1 MKNFSLVPT
10 SEGPRREFKI
20 TWGLR
25 AGYGP
30 SGRIYDLE
38 EAIRAAHR
46 WMRERD
52 ARAEPF
58 LSGMF
63 TRGEVVYAGSETEAA
78 HDREPVAIFTGEV
91 LPHYAADMDDDA
103 VRILLNDLASE
114 IGGILEQEEVHVAY
128 RLIGGRRVRFDR
140 DIDAET
146 MRRVVSARGRRSM
159 MLIPAGVKVHLALG
173 YTDLRKGIDGLGHQ
187 PGDRARRRA

>member
-1 MKNFSLVPT
+1 MKSFFLAPN

-25 AGYGP
+25 AGYGL

-38 EAIRAAHR
+38 EAIRAAHK

-63 TRGEVVYAGSETEAA
+63 TRGEVIYAGSEAESA

-91 LPHYAADMDDDA
+91 LPHYAADIDDDA
-103 VRILLNDLASE
+103 VLILFNELASD
-114 IGGILEQEEVHVAY
+114 IGGILE
-128 RLIGGRRVRFDR
+128 
-140 DIDAET
+140 
-146 MRRVVSARGRRSM
+146 
-159 MLIPAGVKVHLALG
+159 
-173 YTDLRKGIDGLGHQ
+173 
-187 PGDRARRRA
+187 

>member
-1 MKNFSLVPT
+1 LALADSLMKSFSLVPT

-25 AGYGP
+25 AGYG
-30 SGRIYDLE
+30 STGRIYDIE

-63 TRGEVVYAGSETEAA
+63 TRGEVVYAGSEAESA

-91 LPHYAADMDDDA
+91 LPLYAADIDDDGI
-103 VRILLNDLASE
+103 RILLNELAAE
-114 IGGILEQEEVHVAY
+114 IGEVLEQEEVHVAY
-128 RLIGGRRVRFDR
+128 RDR
-140 DIDAET
+140 TWTLKAC
-146 MRRVVSARGRRSM
+146 R
-159 MLIPAGVKVHLALG
+159 
-173 YTDLRKGIDGLGHQ
+173 
-187 PGDRARRRA
+187 

>member
-1 MKNFSLVPT
+1 MCGVAPHAEGAELTRPDSPMKNFSLVPT

-52 ARAEPF
+52 ARGEPF

-63 TRGEVVYAGSETEAA
+63 TRCEVVYAGSEAEAT

-91 LPHYAADMDDDA
+91 LPLY
-103 VRILLNDLASE
+103 
-114 IGGILEQEEVHVAY
+114 
-128 RLIGGRRVRFDR
+128 
-140 DIDAET
+140 
-146 MRRVVSARGRRSM
+146 
-159 MLIPAGVKVHLALG
+159 
-173 YTDLRKGIDGLGHQ
+173 GL
-187 PGDRARRRA
+187 

>member
-1 MKNFSLVPT
+1 MKRFSVVPT

-38 EAIRAAHR
+38 EAIRAGHR

-52 ARAEPF
+52 TRAEPF

-63 TRGEVVYAGSETEAA
+63 TRGEVVYAGSEAEAA

-91 LPHYAADMDDDA
+91 LPLYAADLDDDV
-103 VRILLNDLASE
+103 VRILLDELAAE
-114 IGGILEQEEVHVAY
+114 IGRVLEQEEVHVTY
-128 RLIGGRRVRFDR
+128 RDR
-140 DIDAET
+140 TWTLKASDEAA
-146 MRRVVSARGRRSM
+146 S
-159 MLIPAGVKVHLALG
+159 P
-173 YTDLRKGIDGLGHQ
+173 
-187 PGDRARRRA
+187 

>member
-1 MKNFSLVPT
+1 MNIFSLVPT
-10 SEGPRREFKI
+10 SEGLRREFKI

-30 SGRIYDLE
+30 TGRIYDLE

-63 TRGEVVYAGSETEAA
+63 TRGEVVYAGSEAEAA

-91 LPHYAADMDDDA
+91 LPLYAADIDDDRI
-103 VRILLNDLASE
+103 RILLDELAAE
-114 IGGILEQEEVHVAY
+114 IGKVLEQEEVHVAY
-128 RLIGGRRVRFDR
+128 RDR
-140 DIDAET
+140 TWTLKA
-146 MRRVVSARGRRSM
+146 VSEVAR
-159 MLIPAGVKVHLALG
+159 P
-173 YTDLRKGIDGLGHQ
+173 
-187 PGDRARRRA
+187 

>member
-1 MKNFSLVPT
+1 MKSFSIVPT
-10 SEGPRREFKI
+10 SKGPRREFKI

-25 AGYGP
+25 AGFGP

-63 TRGEVVYAGSETEAA
+63 TRGEVVYAGSEAEAA

-91 LPHYAADMDDDA
+91 LPHYAADIDDNA
-103 VRILLNDLASE
+103 VRILLNELASE

-128 RLIGGRRVRFDR
+128 LDLTWTLKA
-140 DIDAET
+140 IDE
-146 MRRVVSARGRRSM
+146 VAR
-159 MLIPAGVKVHLALG
+159 P
-173 YTDLRKGIDGLGHQ
+173 
-187 PGDRARRRA
+187 

>member
-1 MKNFSLVPT
+1 MKSFSLVPT
-10 SEGPRREFKI
+10 SDGPRREFKI

-46 WMRERD
+46 WMRDRS

-63 TRGEVVYAGSETEAA
+63 TRGEVVYAGSEAEAA
-78 HDREPVAIFTGEV
+78 HDREPVAVFTGEV
-91 LPHYAADMDDDA
+91 LPLYAADIDDDT
-103 VRILLNDLASE
+103 VRILLNELASE
-114 IGGILEQEEVHVAY
+114 IGSILEQEEVHVAY
-128 RLIGGRRVRFDR
+128 CDRTWTLKAVGGV
-140 DIDAET
+140 
-146 MRRVVSARGRRSM
+146 AR
-159 MLIPAGVKVHLALG
+159 P
-173 YTDLRKGIDGLGHQ
+173 
-187 PGDRARRRA
+187 

>member
-1 MKNFSLVPT
+1 MKSFSLVPT

-38 EAIRAAHR
+38 ETIRVAHR

-52 ARAEPF
+52 ARVEPF

-63 TRGEVVYAGSETEAA
+63 TRGEVVFAGSKTEAA

-91 LPHYAADMDDDA
+91 LPHYA
-103 VRILLNDLASE
+103 
-114 IGGILEQEEVHVAY
+114 GGA
-128 RLIGGRRVRFDR
+128 
-140 DIDAET
+140 
-146 MRRVVSARGRRSM
+146 
-159 MLIPAGVKVHLALG
+159 KV
-173 YTDLRKGIDGLGHQ
+173 GLGSG
-187 PGDRARRRA
+187 PCENVREPRKRRIVFSIAFFGELSRGLLFSD

>member
-1 MKNFSLVPT
+1 MKTFSLVAT
-10 SEGPRREFKI
+10 SERPRREFKI

-52 ARAEPF
+52 ARAQSF

-63 TRGEVVYAGSETEAA
+63 TRGVVVYVGSQGEAA
-78 HDREPVAIFTGEV
+78 YEREPVAIFTGEV
-91 LPHYAADMDDDA
+91 LPLYAADLDDDTA
-103 VRILLNDLASE
+103 RMLLNELASD
-114 IGGILEQEEVHVAY
+114 IGRVLEQEEVHVAY
-128 RLIGGRRVRFDR
+128 RDR
-140 DIDAET
+140 TWTLKAVDE
-146 MRRVVSARGRRSM
+146 VVMS
-159 MLIPAGVKVHLALG
+159 
-173 YTDLRKGIDGLGHQ
+173 
-187 PGDRARRRA
+187 

>member
-1 MKNFSLVPT
+1 MTSFSIVPT

-46 WMRERD
+46 CMRERD
-52 ARAEPF
+52 ARAESF

-63 TRGEVVYAGSETEAA
+63 TRGEVVYAGSEAEAA

-91 LPHYAADMDDDA
+91 LPLYAADVDDDRI
-103 VRILLNDLASE
+103 RILLDELAAE
-114 IGGILEQEEVHVAY
+114 IGKVLEQEEVHVAY
-128 RLIGGRRVRFDR
+128 R
-140 DIDAET
+140 
-146 MRRVVSARGRRSM
+146 
-159 MLIPAGVKVHLALG
+159 
-173 YTDLRKGIDGLGHQ
+173 
-187 PGDRARRRA
+187 DRAWTVKAVREV

>member
-1 MKNFSLVPT
+1 MKRFSVVPA

-38 EAIRAAHR
+38 EAIRAGHR

-63 TRGEVVYAGSETEAA
+63 TRGEVVYAGSEAEAA

-91 LPHYAADMDDDA
+91 LPLYAADLDDDA
-103 VRILLNDLASE
+103 VRILLDELAAE
-114 IGGILEQEEVHVAY
+114 IGRVLEQEEVHVTY
-128 RLIGGRRVRFDR
+128 RDR
-140 DIDAET
+140 TWTLKAVDE
-146 MRRVVSARGRRSM
+146 
-159 MLIPAGVKVHLALG
+159 AGL
-173 YTDLRKGIDGLGHQ
+173 
-187 PGDRARRRA
+187 

>member
-1 MKNFSLVPT
+1 MKSFAVVPG

-52 ARAEPF
+52 GRGEPF

-63 TRGEVVYAGSETEAA
+63 TRGEVVYAGSQAEPA
-78 HDREPVAIFTGEV
+78 HDREPVAIFAGEV
-91 LPHYAADMDDDA
+91 LPFYAADLHDDG
-103 VRILLNDLASE
+103 VRKLLNELASE
-114 IGGILEQEEVHVAY
+114 IGRTLEQEEVHVAY
-128 RLIGGRRVRFDR
+128 RDR
-140 DIDAET
+140 T
-146 MRRVVSARGRRSM
+146 WT
-159 MLIPAGVKVHLALG
+159 L
-173 YTDLRKGIDGLGHQ
+173 KGIREGHNLE
-187 PGDRARRRA
+187 

>member
-1 MKNFSLVPT
+1 MFARPQTAGRAHNPTSINSDLGLTLVGFSMKSFSLVPS

-52 ARAEPF
+52 ARSEPF

-63 TRGEVVYAGSETEAA
+63 TRGEVVYAGSEAEAA

-91 LPHYAADMDDDA
+91 PPLYAAD
-103 VRILLNDLASE
+103 IGASE
-114 IGGILEQEEVHVAY
+114 IGRILEQEEVHVAY
-128 RLIGGRRVRFDR
+128 RDR
-140 DIDAET
+140 TWTLKAVGE
-146 MRRVVSARGRRSM
+146 VAR
-159 MLIPAGVKVHLALG
+159 P
-173 YTDLRKGIDGLGHQ
+173 
-187 PGDRARRRA
+187 

>member
-1 MKNFSLVPT
+1 MKNFAIDPASG
-10 SEGPRREFKI
+10 GPRREFKI

-30 SGRIYDLE
+30 WGRIFDLE

-52 ARAEPF
+52 ANSEPF

-63 TRGEVVYAGSETEAA
+63 TRGEVVYAGSEAEAA

-91 LPHYAADMDDDA
+91 LPFYAADIDDDT
-103 VRILLNDLASE
+103 VRALLNELASE
-114 IGGILEQEEVHVAY
+114 IGRVLEQEEVHVAY
-128 RLIGGRRVRFDR
+128 RDR
-140 DIDAET
+140 TWTLKAVDDPPT
-146 MRRVVSARGRRSM
+146 S
-159 MLIPAGVKVHLALG
+159 
-173 YTDLRKGIDGLGHQ
+173 
-187 PGDRARRRA
+187 

>member
-1 MKNFSLVPT
+1 MKGFSIVPT
-10 SEGPRREFKI
+10 SEGSRREFKI

-25 AGYGP
+25 AGYSP

-38 EAIRAAHR
+38 EAIRAGHR

-63 TRGEVVYAGSETEAA
+63 TRGEVVYAGSEAEAA

-91 LPHYAADMDDDA
+91 LPHHAADIDDDA
-103 VRILLNDLASE
+103 VRMLLNEFASE
-114 IGGILEQEEVHVAY
+114 IGRILEQEEVHVAY
-128 RLIGGRRVRFDR
+128 RDQTRTLKAIDRV
-140 DIDAET
+140 
-146 MRRVVSARGRRSM
+146 AR
-159 MLIPAGVKVHLALG
+159 P
-173 YTDLRKGIDGLGHQ
+173 
-187 PGDRARRRA
+187 

>member
-1 MKNFSLVPT
+1 MNGFALAPG

-30 SGRIYDLE
+30 GGRIYDIE
-38 EAIRAAHR
+38 EAVRAAHR

-52 ARAEPF
+52 ARGAPF

-63 TRGEVVYAGSETEAA
+63 TRGEVVYAGSAGDAA

-91 LPHYAADMDDDA
+91 LPVYAGNLDDA
-103 VRILLNDLASE
+103 AVRRLLDELAGTIGTIL
-114 IGGILEQEEVHVAY
+114 GQEEVYVAY
-128 RLIGGRRVRFDR
+128 RNRTWTLRR
-140 DIDAET
+140 T
-146 MRRVVSARGRRSM
+146 G
-159 MLIPAGVKVHLALG
+159 
-173 YTDLRKGIDGLGHQ
+173 
-187 PGDRARRRA
+187 